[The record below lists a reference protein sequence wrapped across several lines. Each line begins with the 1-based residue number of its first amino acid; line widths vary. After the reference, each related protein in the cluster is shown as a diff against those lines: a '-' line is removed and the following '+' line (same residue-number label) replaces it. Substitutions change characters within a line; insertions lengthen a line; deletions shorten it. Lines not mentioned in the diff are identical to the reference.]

1 MAGPSHAVLAVRVT
15 PRASREAIG
24 GWREGRLRISTTAPP
39 VEGAANAAVC
49 RLVASTLHV
58 PVSAVQVVR
67 GHKGRDKLVWI
78 TGLTNEDVLRRL
90 GGSGGAGRDRD
101 G

>member
-1 MAGPSHAVLAVRVT
+1 MRVT

-24 GWREGRLRISTTAPP
+24 GWREGRLRIATTAPP

-78 TGLTNEDVLRRL
+78 IGLTNEDVLRRL